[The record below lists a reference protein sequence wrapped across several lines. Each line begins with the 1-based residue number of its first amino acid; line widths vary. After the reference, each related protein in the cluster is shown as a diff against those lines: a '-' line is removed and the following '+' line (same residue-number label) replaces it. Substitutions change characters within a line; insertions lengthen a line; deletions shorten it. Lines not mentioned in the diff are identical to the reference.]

1 MRRLVLTLLLM
12 ISMSSFAHA
21 EGAFRSLA
29 DSVDSYPFIVVNKQF
44 LTLSLVDSTGT
55 VLKQYGIACAVNYGN
70 KTVKGD
76 HKTPEGIFRIN
87 QVLNSQGLTHDFGDG
102 KGEIPGAYGPW
113 FLRLDVPEFNDIG
126 IHGTH
131 LPESI
136 GTRATEGCVRMRN
149 EDVSELKGL
158 VFVGTP
164 VIVLADPILD
174 FSVEAI
180 PVLDSTMRRD
190 VFISYCKQEHALAE
204 SIYSAL
210 DSAGISTFM
219 VRTGYEFGTEQTTTV
234 AQMIDACK
242 EYVFIRST
250 DSDSNPYVLS
260 ELLYAIKRKALEHIH
275 VFSSSTDED
284 CMGIHSVHI
293 EPGRAGKQ
301 ILHELRKFNNDANQ
315 DLSSCERDNLH
326 AIIMIVLLVL
336 VALSLSFFICKICK
350 RNKHFN

>member
-21 EGAFRSLA
+21 EDAFSSLV

-44 LTLSLVDSTGT
+44 LNLSLVDSTGT

-76 HKTPEGIFRIN
+76 HKTPEGIFKIN

-102 KGEIPGAYGPW
+102 KGEIPDAYGPW

-136 GTRATEGCVRMRN
+136 GTRATEGCVRMSN
-149 EDVSELKGL
+149 EDVMELKEL
-158 VFVGTP
+158 VSVGTP

-174 FSVEAI
+174 LSVETM

-190 VFISYCKQEHALAE
+190 IFISYCQQDRELAE

-210 DSAGISTFM
+210 DSAGIFTFM
-219 VRTGYEFGTEQTTTV
+219 VRTGYEFGTEQTVAV

-242 EYVFIRST
+242 EYVFIRSA

-260 ELLYAIKRKALEHIH
+260 ELLYAIKRKAPELIH
-275 VFSSSTDED
+275 VFTTGQDED

-301 ILHELRKFNNDANQ
+301 VLRELSNLPEPSIGTNDPKSRVIMWLA
-315 DLSSCERDNLH
+315 LSCLLF
-326 AIIMIVLLVL
+326 AGVVILLV
-336 VALSLSFFICKICK
+336 K
-350 RNKHFN
+350 RK

>member
-21 EGAFRSLA
+21 EDAFGSLV

-44 LTLSLVDSTGT
+44 LNLSLVDSTGT

-76 HKTPEGIFRIN
+76 HKTPEGIFKIN

-102 KGEIPGAYGPW
+102 KGEIPDAYGPW

-136 GTRATEGCVRMRN
+136 GTRATEGCVRMSN
-149 EDVSELKGL
+149 EDVMELKEL
-158 VFVGTP
+158 VSVGTP

-174 FSVEAI
+174 LSVETM

-190 VFISYCKQEHALAE
+190 IFISYCQQDRKLAE

-219 VRTGYEFGTEQTTTV
+219 VRTGYEFGTKQTATV
-234 AQMIDACK
+234 AQLIDACK
-242 EYVFIRST
+242 EYVFICST

-260 ELLYAIKRKALEHIH
+260 ELLYAIKRKAPEQIH
-275 VFSSSTDED
+275 VFSYSSDED

-293 EPGRAGKQ
+293 EPCKAGKQ
-301 ILHELRKFNNDANQ
+301 VLWELSNLPEPSIGANEPKQRFVLWIILSCLLAAGGLILLASRK
-315 DLSSCERDNLH
+315 
-326 AIIMIVLLVL
+326 
-336 VALSLSFFICKICK
+336 
-350 RNKHFN
+350 

>member
-1 MRRLVLTLLLM
+1 MRKLVLTLLLM
-12 ISMSSFAHA
+12 ISMPSFAHA
-21 EGAFRSLA
+21 EDAFGSLV

-44 LTLSLVDSTGT
+44 LNLSLVDSTGT

-70 KTVKGD
+70 KTVRGD
-76 HKTPEGIFRIN
+76 HKTPEGIFKIN

-102 KGEIPGAYGPW
+102 KGEIPDAYGPW

-149 EDVSELKGL
+149 EDVLELKEL
-158 VFVGTP
+158 VSVGTP
-164 VIVLADPILD
+164 VIILADPILD
-174 FSVEAI
+174 VSVETM

-190 VFISYCKQEHALAE
+190 IFISYCQQDRKLAE

-210 DSAGISTFM
+210 DSAGISMFM
-219 VRTGYEFGTEQTTTV
+219 VRTGYEFGTKQTATV
-234 AQMIDACK
+234 AQLIDACK

-250 DSDSNPYVLS
+250 DSDSNPYLLS
-260 ELLYAIKRKALEHIH
+260 ELLYAIKRKAPEQIH
-275 VFSSSTDED
+275 VFSYSSDED

-293 EPGRAGKQ
+293 EPCKAGNQ
-301 ILHELRKFNNDANQ
+301 VLRELRYLPEPTIGNNEEKKPRVILWGILSCLLIAGVTII
-315 DLSSCERDNLH
+315 LSKSSC
-326 AIIMIVLLVL
+326 
-336 VALSLSFFICKICK
+336 K
-350 RNKHFN
+350 R